1 MARPLVNDVLA
12 IILKRIRLMGEV
24 VSYSGHLVG
33 VIALVQVERGEV
45 LSDIVELSRTVAFLA
60 PLLICKKININ

>member
-12 IILKRIRLMGEV
+12 IILKRICLMGEV
-24 VSYSGHLVG
+24 VSYSGNLVG

>member
-12 IILKRIRLMGEV
+12 IIDILKRIHLIGEV
-24 VSYSGHLVG
+24 VSYSGHHVE

-45 LSDIVELSRTVAFLA
+45 LLDIVELSRTVAFLA
-60 PLLICKKININ
+60 PLLICKNIN

>member
-24 VSYSGHLVG
+24 VSHSGHLVG
-33 VIALVQVERGEV
+33 VITLVQVERGEV
-45 LSDIVELSRTVAFLA
+45 LSDIVELSRTVAYLA
-60 PLLICKKININ
+60 LLLICKKY